1 MNNERLLYLRESKDL
16 TQDELGK
23 IIDASKQSISKWENG
38 KETIPLYKL
47 NAYSNYFNVNLDYI
61 IGLSNDKN
69 KTKNIELNKNVIGN
83 NIKILRENY
92 NLTQRDLAKFL
103 NTTHS
108 AICAYENGKTLI
120 QTSFAYQLC
129 MKYNIS
135 LDWLC
140 GK

>member
-1 MNNERLLYLRESKDL
+1 MNTERLLYLRENEDL

-23 IIDASKQSISKWENG
+23 IILSSKQSISKWENG

-47 NAYSNYFNVNLDYI
+47 NAYSNYFNVNMDYI
-61 IGLSNDKN
+61 VGLSNEKI

-83 NIKILRENY
+83 NIKVLRAKN
-92 NLTQRDLAKFL
+92 NLTQRDLAKIL

-108 AICAYENGKTLI
+108 AICSYENGKTLI
-120 QTSFAYQLC
+120 LTSFAYQLC
-129 MKYNIS
+129 IKYNLS